1 MGEPSRDRHSGVC
14 RPLDRGDIS
23 PGWVG
28 DAGALLEEDGTREV
42 SSHRETAGD
51 FAAWAAPA
59 HTWPSPTPQRRRAPR
74 RPRRQPG
81 TGEAAARPA
90 APRGPRLEHL
100 LLETRL
106 RLPPQS
112 AAPWDGTLHEDRSA
126 RGARSTRPVTP
137 ADQHCCLPRQRPRP
151 APGRWGRLLRAPPGE
166 HTRHVD
172 TQTLWPPGTRGVGA
186 DPEADAGAPQTQ
198 PGVPPRAVP
207 ATGSP
212 RGCGHSLRLHGPLG
226 GPGPLAPPGPRG
238 LAHGSLVCLGT
249 LPAGPC
255 AQAGDPPELVRVGD
269 VSRVG
274 LSPVTRT
281 QRTRRAEEGGGRGD
295 VASERAGNAPGAG
308 RGLAQTPRSRGGS
321 PWPTPGPGL
330 APPQLYKDKFLLLKL
345 PSVARGR
352 GSPGKLAG
360 LMNVLSMFP
369 LTHTPPWTT

>member
-59 HTWPSPTPQRRRAPR
+59 HARPSPTPQCRRAPR

-126 RGARSTRPVTP
+126 RRARSTRPVTP
-137 ADQHCCLPRQRPRP
+137 ADQHCCLSRQRPRP
-151 APGRWGRLLRAPPGE
+151 APAHWGRLLRGPPGE

-172 TQTLWPPGTRGVGA
+172 TQALWPPGTRGVGA

-198 PGVPPRAVP
+198 RGAPPRAVP

-238 LAHGSLVCLGT
+238 LAHGLSHLLWLTCL
-249 LPAGPC
+249 P
-255 AQAGDPPELVRVGD
+255 GDPACRSLRSG
-269 VSRVG
+269 
-274 LSPVTRT
+274 
-281 QRTRRAEEGGGRGD
+281 RRPP
-295 VASERAGNAPGAG
+295 RAGQG
-308 RGLAQTPRSRGGS
+308 R
-321 PWPTPGPGL
+321 
-330 APPQLYKDKFLLLKL
+330 
-345 PSVARGR
+345 
-352 GSPGKLAG
+352 
-360 LMNVLSMFP
+360 
-369 LTHTPPWTT
+369 